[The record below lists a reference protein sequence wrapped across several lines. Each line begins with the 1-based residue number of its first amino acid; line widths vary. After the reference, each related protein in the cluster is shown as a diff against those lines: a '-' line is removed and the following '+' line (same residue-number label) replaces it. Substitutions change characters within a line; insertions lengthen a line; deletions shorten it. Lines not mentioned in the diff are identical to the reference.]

1 MKQSAIIAIL
11 LLIAS
16 MSIYMY
22 ADAIGTL
29 TDAAVKRQFAIA
41 SKEVDSMQQSCEFL
55 ETAIKLSDT
64 ISEERFRYY
73 IQELI
78 RHVKRIEIYS
88 ASDMVNRIRF
98 PLDELN
104 ELSRNLKSL
113 MYATTKKRREII
125 RSKYSEH
132 QCPVDQCNSP
142 SNSCREFC
150 RELNQFAYDAL
161 QYGVLGLLEERG
173 GSGNLNKGDK

>member
-16 MSIYMY
+16 MSIHMY
-22 ADAIGTL
+22 ADARM
-29 TDAAVKRQFAIA
+29 TDAEVKRQFAIA
-41 SKEVDSMQQSCEFL
+41 SKVVDSMQQSGELL

>member
-22 ADAIGTL
+22 ADARM
-29 TDAAVKRQFAIA
+29 TDAEVKRQFAIA
-41 SKEVDSMQQSCEFL
+41 SKVVDSMQQSCELL

-78 RHVKRIEIYS
+78 RHVKQIEIYS
-88 ASDMVNRIRF
+88 DKKAKRIGF

-104 ELSRNLKSL
+104 ELSRNLKGL
-113 MYATTKKRREII
+113 LYETTKKRREII